1 MKDSNE
7 VGDINDFLQAFPDDK
22 MAAVARLK
30 LKQLRRRSKPK
41 VDRIKPESFSQQ
53 STLRVCTLPAVIGR
67 TRIATIARL
76 IAVVKMYLCIIPA
89 ESDVTLLVQS
99 YLVSCFSRR

>member
-1 MKDSNE
+1 MKNSNE

-76 IAVVKMYLCIIPA
+76 IAVVKMYLCMIPI
-89 ESDVTLLVQS
+89 ESDVTLSVQS